1 MRWPLRV
8 LVDGD
13 AMWAPHGWCFVLLRM
28 DLCCLLRRSLTHSKG
43 ASRDRV
49 MSVGDNKDKERAQ
62 SCRSDIHRSASQL
75 GTGQQAHQTDA
86 SQSQTDSRTGSTL
99 TRMNR
104 WSLRWPGVELMHP
117 PCSDREDQET

>member
-13 AMWAPHGWCFVLLRM
+13 APWAPHEWCFVLLRM
-28 DLCCLLRRSLTHSKG
+28 DLCCLLCMSLTHTKG

-62 SCRSDIHRSASQL
+62 SCRSDIYWSASQN
-75 GTGQQAHQTDA
+75 
-86 SQSQTDSRTGSTL
+86 QTDSLTGSTL
-99 TRMNR
+99 TRMNEPVVS
-104 WSLRWPGVELMHP
+104 SLAW
-117 PCSDREDQET
+117 C